1 MTTRTIEQDD
11 PCLRAK
17 QLRAVRD
24 DIMLGRNV
32 AETDFEAGNGTRR
45 RVKFSM
51 ANLAMLN
58 QAIAEADMACAAK
71 NGGRPRRFAI
81 VPR

>member
-1 MTTRTIEQDD
+1 MAIEQDD

-17 QLRAVRD
+17 QLRAIRD
-24 DIMLGRNV
+24 DIMLGKNV

-45 RVKFSM
+45 RVKFSA
-51 ANLAMLN
+51 ANLTMLN
-58 QAIAEADMACAAK
+58 REIADADAACAAR